1 MARWAPAKKDQL
13 DALAAEILH
22 NYGSGR
28 AVVAV
33 DGASTA
39 GTKAFAD
46 ALADAMREAGH
57 KVFVAS
63 VRDFRKPRSRRDS
76 SLDDTAAAF
85 YADAF
90 DYSVLQRVLLDPFRA
105 SGSTGFVLAA
115 YDEKR
120 DAQLQPKWATAGRD
134 AILIVEGVFLNRPEL
149 AGLWNYSVWL
159 EVPLGDESADVETGA
174 DALYLA
180 AVSPRSKAVAIVD
193 NGDAELPRRVFADS
207 C

>member
-63 VRDFRKPRSRRDS
+63 VRDFRKPRSCRDN

-180 AVSPRSKAVAIVD
+180 AVSTRSKAVAIVD
-193 NGDAELPRRVFADS
+193 NGDAKLPRRVFADS